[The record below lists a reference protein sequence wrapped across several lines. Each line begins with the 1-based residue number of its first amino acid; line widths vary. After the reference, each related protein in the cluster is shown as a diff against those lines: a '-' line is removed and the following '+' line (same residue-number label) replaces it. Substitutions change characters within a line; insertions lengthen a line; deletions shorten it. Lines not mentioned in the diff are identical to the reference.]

1 MYAYA
6 RLFSFFPKAT
16 KEAIRRFSN
25 SMSNLRI
32 EWISNTFPL
41 ANRVIF
47 RQLPIILGV
56 PALFLFLFMAI
67 ITEENRWLVAL
78 QVAGIVVAFL
88 VVLLALATL
97 IVWLVGYQQHFVLD
111 QKGVRSKLHG
121 RTKIFLRTVQVVLL
135 LSGRPGPMGSALLT
149 RTRDAIDWEEVQRVE
164 AEPRQHLLVLH
175 RESGPPF
182 YLFCTPEHFATVSE
196 IVQAQTGLRW

>member
-1 MYAYA
+1 
-6 RLFSFFPKAT
+6 
-16 KEAIRRFSN
+16 
-25 SMSNLRI
+25 MSNFRI
-32 EWISNTFPL
+32 EWVANTFPL
-41 ANRVIF
+41 ANRVVL
-47 RQLPIILGV
+47 RQLPIMVGA

-78 QVAGIVVAFL
+78 QVAGIVVAI
-88 VVLLALATL
+88 VVILLALAAL

-121 RTKIFLRTVQVVLL
+121 RTKIFLRAVQVVLV
-135 LSGRPGPMGSALLT
+135 LSGRPSLMGSALLA

-164 AEPRQHLLVLH
+164 ADPRQYLLVLH
-175 RESGPPF
+175 REGCPPF
-182 YLFCTPEHFATVSE
+182 YLFCTPEHFATVCE